1 MGINL
6 ATQNFREDLASL
18 VNNSGLPIC
27 IIHSVLSEATE
38 TAGKILVATVQSER
52 QQEQKGKEESENGN
66 VE

>member
-6 ATQNFREDLASL
+6 ATQKFRENLTNLIND
-18 VNNSGLPIC
+18 SGLPIC
-27 IIHSVLSEATE
+27 LICTVLGEAKE
-38 TAGKILVATVQSER
+38 SADKIYQITVQSEL